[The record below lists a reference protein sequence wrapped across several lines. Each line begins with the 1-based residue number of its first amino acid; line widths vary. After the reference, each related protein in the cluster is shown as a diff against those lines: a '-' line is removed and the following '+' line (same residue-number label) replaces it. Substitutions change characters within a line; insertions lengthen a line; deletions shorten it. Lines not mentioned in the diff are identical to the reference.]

1 MKNKA
6 SHPTDAVE
14 LRKQA
19 EEALAEQ
26 SAAQS
31 PEQFEPLSPK
41 AMRQTLHELRVHQI
55 ELEMQNEDL
64 RRTQA
69 ELDATRARY
78 FDLYDLAP
86 VSYVTISE
94 KGLFLEANL
103 TVTSLLGVARSELV
117 MKPIWQF
124 ILKEDQDIYYLHSK
138 ELFETRTQ
146 RVCELRM
153 VKKDKTIFWAR
164 MEATVARNLDNT
176 LLCRAVISDI
186 SVRKQHERLR
196 SLSAEVLGI
205 LNNPQALPDVAQ
217 GILTAIKRETGFDAV
232 NLRLRQD
239 GDFQYRGAD
248 GFSKS
253 FLQAENS
260 LAVRVPDEGICLD
273 ENGKVRLECAC
284 GLVFPGQ
291 ADLDNPLRVLGES
304 VWTNDAQLF
313 PRVQDNPNQRLNSCN
328 RCIQEGFQSVALIP
342 VRARQEI
349 IGLFQVNDRRKN
361 CFDLEMIRFF
371 EGIAASFGIA
381 LQRQRKEQV
390 LRESQS
396 NLSSLFD
403 AISESVFL
411 MDTEGIVLAAN
422 ATFAE
427 RLGKRP
433 EECVGNS
440 VYSLIPSEASA
451 QRREWVAEVIR
462 THKPVVYEDERAGR
476 FLRHSVCPV
485 QSMDNP
491 VKRVVVF
498 AIDVTDLKKAEQALR
513 QSEEEFRTMFELASV
528 GMAQAD
534 INTGQMLRV
543 NQQMCATTGYS
554 LEEMLSLRI
563 RDFTHPED
571 QQRDW
576 DMFQKVIRGEIPHYH
591 IEKRYVRKNGAV
603 TWVNVNST
611 AIRDAAGHPLR
622 TIATIED
629 ITQRKQVEQEL
640 NESRE
645 LLSLFMRH
653 SPIYAF
659 IKEVTPT
666 ESRVLL
672 ASENFRN

>member
-1 MKNKA
+1 M
-6 SHPTDAVE
+6 TDAE
-14 LRKQA
+14 GR
-19 EEALAEQ
+19 
-26 SAAQS
+26 
-31 PEQFEPLSPK
+31 P
-41 AMRQTLHELRVHQI
+41 
-55 ELEMQNEDL
+55 
-64 RRTQA
+64 
-69 ELDATRARY
+69 
-78 FDLYDLAP
+78 
-86 VSYVTISE
+86 
-94 KGLFLEANL
+94 
-103 TVTSLLGVARSELV
+103 
-117 MKPIWQF
+117 
-124 ILKEDQDIYYLHSK
+124 
-138 ELFETRTQ
+138 
-146 RVCELRM
+146 
-153 VKKDKTIFWAR
+153 
-164 MEATVARNLDNT
+164 
-176 LLCRAVISDI
+176 LCRVGSIRDI
-186 SVRKQHERLR
+186 HQSKQQERLQ

-217 GILTAIKRETGFDAV
+217 GILTAIKCETGFDAV

-260 LAVRVPDEGICLD
+260 LAAHAPDGEICLD
-273 ENGKVRLECAC
+273 ENGNVRLECAC

-291 ADLDNPLRVLGES
+291 ADLDNPLSALGES
-304 VWTNDAQLF
+304 VWTNDAQSV
-313 PRVQDNPNQRLNSCN
+313 PRVQDDHYHRLNNSCN
-328 RCIQEGFQSVALIP
+328 RCIHEGFQSVALIP
-342 VRARQEI
+342 VRAKQEI
-349 IGLFQVNDRRKN
+349 IGLLQFNDRRKN

-371 EGIAASFGIA
+371 EGIASSFGIA
-381 LQRQRKEQV
+381 LQRQREEQV

-543 NQQMCATTGYS
+543 NEQMCAITGYS
-554 LEEMLSLRI
+554 PEEMLGMRI

-576 DMFQKVIRGEIPHYH
+576 DMFQKVIRGEIPDYH

-603 TWVNVNST
+603 TWANVNST

-629 ITQRKQVEQEL
+629 ITERKRLEQEL
-640 NESRE
+640 RGQ
-645 LLSLFMRH
+645 H
-653 SPIYAF
+653 
-659 IKEVTPT
+659 K
-666 ESRVLL
+666 LL
-672 ASENFRN
+672 ASIIEGTAVGTWRWNVQTGQTQFNERWAEIVGYTLAELAPINIQTWLSLAHPDDLKDSEVLLQKHFEGSLNYYDCECRMRHKNGSWVWVQDRGKVAEWADDGKPLIMTGTHADITRRKQAEHEIRRLNEELEERVVERTAQLDDTILQLRREICERQQAEERVPLFHCG